1 MNSCEL
7 VNLISML
14 TCLIVKNYNDEE
26 IGLLAAIFTQLGD
39 SLATI
44 LANNAALDSKKCSNK
59 NLTHYTIKDC
69 E

>member
-26 IGLLAAIFTQLGD
+26 IGLLSAIFTQLGD

-44 LANNAALDSKKCSNK
+44 LANDAVLDSKKCPDNK
-59 NLTHYTIKDC
+59 
-69 E
+69 

>member
-7 VNLISML
+7 VNAVSML
-14 TCLIVKNYNDEE
+14 TCLIVQNYSEEE

-44 LANNAALDSKKCSNK
+44 LANESLLDTK
-59 NLTHYTIKDC
+59 NVSRQK
-69 E
+69 

>member
-7 VNLISML
+7 VNLVSML
-14 TCLIVKNYNDEE
+14 SCLIVQNYNDNE

-44 LANNAALDSKKCSNK
+44 LANNAVIEAKAEKDKCKK
-59 NLTHYTIKDC
+59 
-69 E
+69 

>member
-7 VNLISML
+7 VNLVSML
-14 TCLIVKNYNDEE
+14 TCLIVQNYNDDQ

-44 LANNAALDSKKCSNK
+44 LANEALNK
-59 NLTHYTIKDC
+59 NNNCK
-69 E
+69 

>member
-1 MNSCEL
+1 MKSCEL

-14 TCLIVKNYNDEE
+14 TCLIVENYDDEE

-44 LANNAALDSKKCSNK
+44 LANEALNEACIKKEQEK
-59 NLTHYTIKDC
+59 
-69 E
+69 

>member
-1 MNSCEL
+1 MKSCEL

-14 TCLIVKNYNDEE
+14 TCLIVENYDDEE

-44 LANNAALDSKKCSNK
+44 LANEALNEACKKK
-59 NLTHYTIKDC
+59 

>member
-14 TCLIVKNYNDEE
+14 SCIIVQNYDDNE
-26 IGLLAAIFTQLGD
+26 IALLAAIFTQLGD

-44 LANNAALDSKKCSNK
+44 LANKALLDSNES
-59 NLTHYTIKDC
+59 DC
-69 E
+69 KH